1 MSDPI
6 IAHWVA
12 LAAKQVMGP
21 ACNSVYTLCLSLL
34 HSSALLDEH
43 SCLILAYAMACYVL
57 HVPECTSSLIFI
69 SESYSCSDLLLF
81 ATSIAMSKNLIN
93 SVPEFDGTNHK
104 LWSNIMQA
112 FLQFQIL
119 WRVVDGSYT
128 RPPVAGT
135 GTAVEQA
142 AKLEMERKWLD
153 QNESAMGFIKMKM
166 VPSLL
171 HHAQPNFT
179 ARQLWD
185 ELKTAYATPGAATV
199 FADFHKAIRFQLQSE
214 ADAAGNIPPHP

>member
-6 IAHWVA
+6 IAHWVT

-21 ACNSVYTLCLSLL
+21 ACNSVYALCLSLL
-34 HSSALLDEH
+34 HSSVLPDEH
-43 SCLILAYAMACYVL
+43 SCLKLAYAMACYVL
-57 HVPECTSSLIFI
+57 HVPERASSLIFI

-112 FLQFQIL
+112 FLQSQIL

-135 GTAVEQA
+135 GTPVEQA

-179 ARQLWD
+179 AKQLWD
-185 ELKTAYATPGAATV
+185 TLKWTHNMT
-199 FADFHKAIRFQLQSE
+199 S
-214 ADAAGNIPPHP
+214 